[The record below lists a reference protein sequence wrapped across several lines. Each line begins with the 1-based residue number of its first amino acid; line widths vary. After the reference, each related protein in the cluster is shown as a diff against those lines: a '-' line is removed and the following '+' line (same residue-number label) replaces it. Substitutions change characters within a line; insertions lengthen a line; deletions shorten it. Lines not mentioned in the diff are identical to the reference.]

1 MPGDDL
7 DALGGGAGGD
17 VRGQGRDGGAVGV
30 DEGYGDLA
38 RRARLPSGGVEPGG
52 RAPAVAVARRLGG
65 KVVVGGLERRGPRLV
80 VSPGDR
86 DIQRYFRYESELEA
100 DVRFVYQT
108 DRLGMADALRKA
120 VPLIDDDFV
129 LSACDNLT
137 SADYV
142 GQMIAAWQQEPRPSA
157 VLSLMPVSRDRVG
170 STGIVELDGEWV
182 TRIVEKPTPEEAPSN
197 VSSLPLYCFGRAFL
211 DYLPQIELSP
221 RGEYELQDGIQ
232 MLIERAGRVRGVFV
246 ERRLTVTGPA
256 DLLNINRH
264 YLLSGDD
271 RPQLAP
277 YTVGPNTRLITPLR
291 IESGV
296 VIGADCTIGPN
307 VYIERDS
314 QIGTGAYIRDAVVLR
329 GAQVLASSRIVD
341 QVVS

>member
-1 MPGDDL
+1 MRMQGVILAAGKGSRLHPITLRRSKAMVPVLGQPLVERVMEDL
-7 DALGGGAGGD
+7 HAN
-17 VRGQGRDGGAVGV
+17 GV
-30 DEGYGDLA
+30 DDFI
-38 RRARLPSGGVEPGG
+38 
-52 RAPAVAVARRLGG
+52 
-65 KVVVGGLERRGPRLV
+65 LV

-86 DIQRYFRYESELEA
+86 DIQRYFRFESKLEA

-108 DRLGMADALRKA
+108 ERLGMADALRKA
-120 VPLIDDDFV
+120 VPLIESDFV

-142 GQMIAAWQQEPRPSA
+142 GQMIAAWQREPRPGA
-157 VLSLMPVSRDRVG
+157 VLSLMPVSRDRIS

-182 TRIVEKPTPEEAPSN
+182 TRIVEKPTPEDAPSN

-221 RGEYELQDGIQ
+221 RGEYELQDAIQ
-232 MLIERAGRVRGVFV
+232 MLIEREGRVRGVFV
-246 ERRLTVTGPA
+246 ERRLMVTGPA
-256 DLLNINRH
+256 DLLSINRH

-277 YTVGPNTRLITPLR
+277 YTVGPNTRLVTPLR

-307 VYIERDS
+307 VYIERDC
-314 QIGTGAYIRDAVVLR
+314 QIGTGAYIRDAVILR
-329 GAQVLASSRIVD
+329 GAQVPASSRIVD